1 MGNSGTLICLE
12 DLLKLEIG
20 CVCIL
25 TSSSSSNYLLFLDR
39 FQCETKSSSA
49 RGC

>member
-1 MGNSGTLICLE
+1 MGNSRTLICLE
-12 DLLKLEIG
+12 DLLKLVIG

-25 TSSSSSNYLLFLDR
+25 TSSSSNYLLFLDR